1 MKCRGQNHVNLC
13 GTILQVLFEW
23 IFGGVQSTFSCWRLW
38 RMLYYR
44 RWWTS
49 RSKSWSHWHPT
60 PCSCLWQ
67 MTSPFSLQT
76 AANTQGVCWQTMRNE
91 IEVNESDF
99 GRFRS
104 RMNIWHGCSVF
115 FSRLF
120 QSEWPEANTAE
131 LVRLASPSLLATLAH
146 FSSRKFFG
154 EAFREHTR
162 AHFRKLV
169 MGLFELPVEIDRNSP
184 SSTSLRG
191 RNPIVSWAKKCCRQ
205 WRSGDVLPSEVVFQ
219 MQLDPQRWNDQNM
232 CRMRPRDMVQKQKT
246 SHIFPMW
253 NSAAV
258 LFCDL

>member
-23 IFGGVQSTFSCWRLW
+23 IFCGVQSTFSCWRLW

-131 LVRLASPSLLATLAH
+131 LVRAPCLSFPAGHTGPFFFSQVFRRSIQRTHKSSLQKVGDGTVRT
-146 FSSRKFFG
+146 SSG
-154 EAFREHTR
+154 
-162 AHFRKLV
+162 
-169 MGLFELPVEIDRNSP
+169 N
-184 SSTSLRG
+184 
-191 RNPIVSWAKKCCRQ
+191 
-205 WRSGDVLPSEVVFQ
+205 
-219 MQLDPQRWNDQNM
+219 RW
-232 CRMRPRDMVQKQKT
+232 K
-246 SHIFPMW
+246 
-253 NSAAV
+253 
-258 LFCDL
+258 